1 MRLISVYCILL
12 GQQVC
17 SSDEEELE
25 EIEFQ
30 PGLISF
36 DLNQMVARKTVPGQ
50 PEQVAPLEEGPNGF
64 ATGDFGQGPEST
76 ECTNLLLSAARDKAE
91 HQEQQQKKTK
101 VKSKAKPNKKLKLL
115 KRRPAAARAE
125 APERSN
131 SKQDFFFL

>member
-1 MRLISVYCILL
+1 M
-12 GQQVC
+12 
-17 SSDEEELE
+17 E

-36 DLNQMVARKTVPGQ
+36 DLEQMVARKTVPGQ
-50 PEQVAPLEEGPNGF
+50 PEQVAALEEGPNGS

-76 ECTNLLLSAARDKAE
+76 VCTNLLLSAARDKAE
-91 HQEQQQKKTK
+91 HQEKTK
-101 VKSKAKPNKKLKLL
+101 VKSKAKPKKKLKLL

-131 SKQDFFFL
+131 SKQDLCFFINHCI